1 MRVLVIDPDKAR
13 AALVAEGLADVKP
26 LEVRSAPSF
35 EAIEAELEAFAPDV
49 IVIACDSPDR
59 DTLENLRQQTLHNQ
73 RPVVMFVDRSA
84 PGLADAAVEAGVAAY
99 VVDGLS
105 AKRVRPV
112 LEVALTRF
120 QLMQRLR
127 GDLAKAQ
134 ADLAARKTIDRAKGL
149 LMKERGLDEEAA
161 YQAAKLAVAAAA
173 ADVLLKPEHLA
184 AVLGQTGQIVHHARG
199 LAMEV
204 RDDILHL
211 VRQHG
216 QEAAT
221 LRQRLLRIRQAEIP
235 GFHQA
240 EPGLNVLDPLP
251 GDVADL
257 ERGQGPR
264 HLLLHLAGHSGD
276 ARRGQAGLLVKCG
289 DGRRVGRQ
297 TVWHR
302 R

>member
-35 EAIEAELEAFAPDV
+35 EAIEADLE
-49 IVIACDSPDR
+49 ACDSPDR
-59 DTLENLRQQTLHNQ
+59 DTLENLRQRTAHNP

-149 LMKERGLDEEAA
+149 LMKERGMDEEQA
-161 YQAAKLAVAAAA
+161 YQLLRKLAMDSGRPLGAVAA
-173 ADVLLKPEHLA
+173 D
-184 AVLGQTGQIVHHARG
+184 
-199 LAMEV
+199 
-204 RDDILHL
+204 L
-211 VRQHG
+211 V
-216 QEAAT
+216 AYA
-221 LRQRLLRIRQAEIP
+221 
-235 GFHQA
+235 
-240 EPGLNVLDPLP
+240 NVLK
-251 GDVADL
+251 G
-257 ERGQGPR
+257 GPP
-264 HLLLHLAGHSGD
+264 
-276 ARRGQAGLLVKCG
+276 
-289 DGRRVGRQ
+289 
-297 TVWHR
+297 
-302 R
+302 